1 MKKKIKAVI
10 PFITMP
16 IMIPIYCFL
25 DSLVLVDIFGC
36 GCVPSTQ
43 TNMLN
48 IPFNANDLR
57 LTVFSVL
64 TIGMTILSIAIS
76 MSFQRKSTKVLYRI
90 AVVLLNVILTMWVVK
105 AFMWA

>member
-1 MKKKIKAVI
+1 MKKKIIATL
-10 PFITMP
+10 PFIILP
-16 IMIPIYCFL
+16 ISIPIYRIL

-57 LTVFSVL
+57 LAVFSIL
-64 TIGMTILSIAIS
+64 TIGLSIWSIVIS
-76 MSFQRKSTKVLYRI
+76 KTFHRKTTKVLYCL
-90 AVVLLNVILTMWVVK
+90 AVTLLNVILTLWTVK